1 MPPATYKQQ
10 SLADL
15 TAEADRRAIELS
27 LAVERTRVLMEEGRR
42 LLDTHRPDLA
52 MGRQM
57 ARPAFY
63 AFDERARTEPN

>member
-1 MPPATYKQQ
+1 MPPATYSPR

-15 TAEADRRAIELS
+15 TAEAERRAIELS
-27 LAVERTRVLMEEGRR
+27 LVTKRSRALVEEGRH

-57 ARPAFY
+57 ARFAFY
-63 AFDERARTEPN
+63 AFDERARTAPN

>member
-1 MPPATYKQQ
+1 MPSATYNPQ

-15 TAEADRRAIELS
+15 TAEADRRATELS
-27 LAVERTRVLMEEGRR
+27 LAAERTRTLVEEGRR

-52 MGRQM
+52 MGRQI

-63 AFDERARTEPN
+63 AFDERARTEPH